1 MPYALP
7 VPGTADRGESVATQ
21 EELTSVLDA
30 VRDAVP
36 TLRRN
41 GVEAEDRRMIPDENI
56 ALLEKAGVFR
66 AAVPRAHGGLDL
78 DVAQQARIIAE
89 VSRGC
94 PSTGW
99 LTMVWLTSTWAA
111 SLYPDRAQQEVFEGG
126 STRVSIVFAPT
137 GTLTPAD
144 GGYRLDGTWRFNS
157 GVRGAGWDMLAAM
170 VEHPDGTSEELVALV
185 PTGELSLADDWH
197 VSAGAGT
204 GSSTATATGVFVPA
218 HRVVPLE
225 EAMVSATGDRANT
238 GATGRNYGLLGYIM
252 SSVAATFLGMAQG
265 AYELFVERL
274 PGRAITYTDW
284 TEQSLHPLTQQTV
297 ATAANKIDAA
307 RALSAG
313 WQRVLQDAADAG
325 EQPTDEQ
332 KAVIR
337 GQTAF
342 AAQLSKEAVELL
354 FAASGGSVIRR
365 DVPMQRFHRDIQGF
379 SLHALVQLE
388 ANLEVQGRVLLGM
401 DPGTYF
407 L

>member
-1 MPYALP
+1 M
-7 VPGTADRGESVATQ
+7 
-21 EELTSVLDA
+21 
-30 VRDAVP
+30 
-36 TLRRN
+36 
-41 GVEAEDRRMIPDENI
+41 
-56 ALLEKAGVFR
+56 
-66 AAVPRAHGGLDL
+66 
-78 DVAQQARIIAE
+78 AQQARIIAE

-111 SLYPDRAQQEVFEGG
+111 SLTPTGRSRRSSRAAPPG
-126 STRVSIVFAPT
+126 SPSSSPT

-185 PTGELSLADDWH
+185 PTSELSLADDWH
-197 VSAGAGT
+197 VSVGAGT
-204 GSSTATATGVFVPA
+204 GSSTATATGVLVPA

-284 TEQSLHPLTQQTV
+284 TEQSLHPLTQQKV

-337 GQTAF
+337 QTAF

-365 DVPMQRFHRDIQGF
+365 DVPLQRFHRDIQGF

>member
-1 MPYALP
+1 
-7 VPGTADRGESVATQ
+7 
-21 EELTSVLDA
+21 
-30 VRDAVP
+30 
-36 TLRRN
+36 
-41 GVEAEDRRMIPDENI
+41 
-56 ALLEKAGVFR
+56 
-66 AAVPRAHGGLDL
+66 
-78 DVAQQARIIAE
+78 
-89 VSRGC
+89 
-94 PSTGW
+94 
-99 LTMVWLTSTWAA
+99 
-111 SLYPDRAQQEVFEGG
+111 
-126 STRVSIVFAPT
+126 
-137 GTLTPAD
+137 
-144 GGYRLDGTWRFNS
+144 
-157 GVRGAGWDMLAAM
+157 
-170 VEHPDGTSEELVALV
+170 
-185 PTGELSLADDWH
+185 
-197 VSAGAGT
+197 
-204 GSSTATATGVFVPA
+204 
-218 HRVVPLE
+218 
-225 EAMVSATGDRANT
+225 MVSATGNRANT

-284 TEQSLHPLTQQTV
+284 TEQSLHPLTQQKV

-354 FAASGGSVIRR
+354 FAAGGGSVIRR
-365 DVPMQRFHRDIQGF
+365 DVPLQRFHRDIQGF